1 MCARRLADCPL
12 APAWLGS
19 PAPPF
24 APLLLLQKPAA
35 AKPAVKKTV
44 ATKKKA
50 APKPKKAAAPKPK
63 A

>member
-1 MCARRLADCPL
+1 LP
-12 APAWLGS
+12 
-19 PAPPF
+19 
-24 APLLLLQKPAA
+24 PLLLLQKAAA

-44 ATKKKA
+44 ATKNKA